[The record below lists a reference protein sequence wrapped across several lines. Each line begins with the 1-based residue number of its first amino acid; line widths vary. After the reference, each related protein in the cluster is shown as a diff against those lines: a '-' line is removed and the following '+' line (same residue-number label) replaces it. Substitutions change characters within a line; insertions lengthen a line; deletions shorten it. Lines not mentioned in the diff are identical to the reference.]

1 MSALPKR
8 HVGHADEHLT
18 LKAEDYDFICQ
29 MLQTKA
35 GIRLSRNKHSLVENR
50 LKARIKELG
59 FHSFGEYV
67 AHLKRSASTEVPFFL
82 DALTTNTTHFFRE
95 ASHFEVLKKVAS
107 EQFAAG
113 QRRLNV
119 WCAAASTGEEVY
131 TIAMTLEELRSN
143 LPGFDYRILATD
155 ISDRVLAATD
165 RGVYS
170 KKEAKGINPHLLRSY
185 FQVNGAR
192 DKYRVK
198 PILRDKVKVRR
209 HNLAEDS
216 DPVPMKFDIIFLRNV
231 LIYFPPEI
239 VELVADKMYSALARD
254 GHLFIGHSDSIGE
267 RSERFE
273 TIEVSVFKRFD

>member
-1 MSALPKR
+1 MSAQPKR
-8 HVGHADEHLT
+8 HAANADEHLNLT
-18 LKAEDYDFICQ
+18 AEDYDFICQ
-29 MLQTKA
+29 MLQAKA

-59 FHSFGEYV
+59 LHSFGDYV
-67 AHLKRSASTEVPFFL
+67 AQLKRSASTEVPFFL
-82 DALTTNTTHFFRE
+82 DALTTNTTQFFRE
-95 ASHFEVLKKVAS
+95 ASHFDVLKTIAS
-107 EQFAAG
+107 ERFAAE

-119 WCAAASTGEEVY
+119 WCAASSTGEEVY
-131 TIAMTLEELRSN
+131 TLAMTLEELRST

-155 ISDRVLAATD
+155 ISDRVLAATE

-170 KKEAKGINPHLLRSY
+170 KKEVKGISPHLLRSY
-185 FQVNGAR
+185 FQINGTR
-192 DKYRVK
+192 DKFRVK

-216 DPVPMKFDIIFLRNV
+216 DPIPMKFDIIFLRNV

-239 VELVADKMYSALARD
+239 VELVADKMYNALVTH

-267 RSERFE
+267 RSDRFE
-273 TIEVSVFKRFD
+273 TVEVSVFKRFD